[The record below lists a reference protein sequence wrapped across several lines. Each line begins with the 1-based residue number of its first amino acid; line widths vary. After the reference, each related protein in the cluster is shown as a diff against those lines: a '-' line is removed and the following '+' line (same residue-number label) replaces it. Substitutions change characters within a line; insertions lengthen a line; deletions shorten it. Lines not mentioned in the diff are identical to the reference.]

1 MDLVTTESC
10 YSKDN
15 DREEDEVLLQPYLQ
29 FTQIGHARA
38 KYISSMFHCF
48 NYWLK
53 VPQEQLKQI
62 INIFE
67 TQYNSFVM
75 LDDIYDGSVAR
86 SGVPVM
92 HSIYG
97 LPHTLNSVNYAT
109 SNALEKLLDL
119 GDPRIMPLYIEHG
132 QKMHAGNGMEIY
144 WRDNIIC
151 PTEKEYLEI
160 AVPKTSSAFCFGIK
174 VMQLFSDN
182 SENLDKLV
190 TTLGQLFQI
199 WNDLVTLKSEK
210 QTLANSFCADIT
222 EGTFTFP
229 IIHAIQTH
237 PHDDKIINILKQR
250 TTSYELK
257 KYFVSILEKYG
268 SFDYTLEVLNKLK
281 NEAVQEVER
290 LGGNPYIDNVV
301 EYILD
306 KLETVG

>member
-1 MDLVTTESC
+1 MELITTESC

-67 TQYNSFVM
+67 TQYNSFIM

-109 SNALEKLLDL
+109 SNVLEKLLDL

-151 PTEKEYLEI
+151 PTEEEYLEI

-190 TTLGQLFQI
+190 T
-199 WNDLVTLKSEK
+199 
-210 QTLANSFCADIT
+210 
-222 EGTFTFP
+222 
-229 IIHAIQTH
+229 
-237 PHDDKIINILKQR
+237 
-250 TTSYELK
+250 
-257 KYFVSILEKYG
+257 
-268 SFDYTLEVLNKLK
+268 TLEVLNKLK